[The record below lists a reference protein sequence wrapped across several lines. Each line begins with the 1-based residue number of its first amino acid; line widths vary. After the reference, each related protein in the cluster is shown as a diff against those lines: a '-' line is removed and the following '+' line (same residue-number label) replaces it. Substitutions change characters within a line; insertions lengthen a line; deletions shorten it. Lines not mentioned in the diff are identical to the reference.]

1 MENLT
6 KEIEYITSNEK
17 GDIFKILAQYGKTNL
32 ENSSILDLEI
42 VNGIVSSIERS
53 TIYITSDYANYNYVN
68 QNSKFYSN
76 VIVKYDDKLITCDNL
91 DITISDN
98 IAVAYSNV
106 IVKDSNSIMKTQI
119 MTLDLV
125 TKDININSRND
136 IKINTNY
143 KRQILNNLNLKVKK
157 QEILGMLGPNGV
169 GKSTIFNLITGL
181 KNPNFGEVV
190 IQGINVTNLPI
201 NERFT
206 KFKLG
211 LVPQYGG
218 LIHDLSM
225 LDNLKLV
232 AEIHIRQR
240 ELREQKINKIVSQF
254 EFEALLN
261 IKAKHLSGGQKK
273 KLVIAMALIND
284 PKILLLDEPFAALD
298 ILTIRMLQ
306 EIILNLQSTE
316 EISVVICDHQ
326 ARDASGSPNEVISN
340 QAAKTEYFGDEFN
353 IN

>member
-1 MENLT
+1 MALIKKFRIKSYKGN
-6 KEIEYITSNEK
+6 EIIV
-17 GDIFKILAQYGKTNL
+17 
-32 ENSSILDLEI
+32 EI
-42 VNGIVSSIERS
+42 KNASVF
-53 TIYITSDYANYNYVN
+53 YN
-68 QNSKFYSN
+68 
-76 VIVKYDDKLITCDNL
+76 
-91 DITISDN
+91 
-98 IAVAYSNV
+98 
-106 IVKDSNSIMKTQI
+106 
-119 MTLDLV
+119 
-125 TKDININSRND
+125 
-136 IKINTNY
+136 
-143 KRQILNNLNLKVKK
+143 KRQILNNLNLKIKK

-181 KNPNFGEVV
+181 KDPSYGE
-190 IQGINVTNLPI
+190 IIIDGIKVTKLPI

-218 LIHDLSM
+218 LIHDLTA

-232 AEIHIRQR
+232 SEIHIKEK
-240 ELREQKINKIVSQF
+240 ELRNQKVNKLISQF
-254 EFEALLN
+254 EFESLLN

-298 ILTIRMLQ
+298 ILTIKMLQ
-306 EIILNLQSTE
+306 EVILNLQSTE

-326 ARDASGSPNEVISN
+326 ARDLLNCVDRAIILSNGQIIASGSPNEVISD
-340 QAAKTEYFGDEFN
+340 KTARTQYFGDEFN

>member
-1 MENLT
+1 MALI
-6 KEIEYITSNEK
+6 KK
-17 GDIFKILAQYGKTNL
+17 FKIEKFKGEET
-32 ENSSILDLEI
+32 IVEI
-42 VNGIVSSIERS
+42 KNASVF
-53 TIYITSDYANYNYVN
+53 YN
-68 QNSKFYSN
+68 
-76 VIVKYDDKLITCDNL
+76 
-91 DITISDN
+91 
-98 IAVAYSNV
+98 
-106 IVKDSNSIMKTQI
+106 
-119 MTLDLV
+119 
-125 TKDININSRND
+125 
-136 IKINTNY
+136 
-143 KRQILNNLNLKVKK
+143 KRQILNNLNLKIKK

-181 KNPNFGEVV
+181 KNPNFGE
-190 IQGINVTNLPI
+190 IIIDGINVTNLPI

-218 LIHDLSM
+218 LIHDLTM
-225 LDNLKLV
+225 EDNLKLV
-232 AEIHIRQR
+232 AEIHIK
-240 ELREQKINKIVSQF
+240 EKGLREQKINKLISQF

-273 KLVIAMALIND
+273 KLVIAMALVND

-298 ILTIRMLQ
+298 ILTIKMLQ

-326 ARDASGSPNEVISN
+326 ARDLLNCVDRAIILSNGKIIASGSPNEVISDKE
-340 QAAKTEYFGDEFN
+340 AKTQYFGDEFN